1 MARKPAAI
9 RDLSDPALL
18 QELADTRKE
27 LFNLRLQHAT
37 GQLGNYAR
45 LRQVRR
51 DVARFETELRTREIA
66 AAEAQDTE
74 TKR

>member
-1 MARKPAAI
+1 MVRKPAAI
-9 RDLSDPALL
+9 RDLSDSALL
-18 QELADTRKE
+18 QELSDTKKE

-45 LRQVRR
+45 LREIRR

-74 TKR
+74 TK